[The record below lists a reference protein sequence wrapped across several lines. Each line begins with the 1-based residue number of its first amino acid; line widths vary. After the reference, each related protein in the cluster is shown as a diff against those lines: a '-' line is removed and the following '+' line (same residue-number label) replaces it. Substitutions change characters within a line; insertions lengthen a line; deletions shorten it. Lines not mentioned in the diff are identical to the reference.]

1 MAVHYKA
8 NGQAIG
14 VSPANGKDFSGA
26 ELKEF
31 IGGGYLEIVRLRDGK
46 LLVCDEDGQSKKLPV
61 NMAATDL
68 YNAGSLVT
76 SPMAAP
82 KDPEHNEM
90 WAESLADNGIH
101 PVRGDV
107 LVCRPEDVT

>member
-1 MAVHYKA
+1 
-8 NGQAIG
+8 
-14 VSPANGKDFSGA
+14 
-26 ELKEF
+26 
-31 IGGGYLEIVRLRDGK
+31 
-46 LLVCDEDGQSKKLPV
+46 
-61 NMAATDL
+61 MAATDL

-82 KDPEHNEM
+82 KDLEHNEM